1 MATATKKTAAKATKP
16 AAKPAAKKAVK
27 PAAAPA
33 KKKPALKPAKPSAK
47 KEADSVTVSGAS
59 AIDCLLATQ
68 TSLLNMADKIHVC
81 LTALQSEL
89 KEARAKAA
97 AGKKKAKK

>member
-16 AAKPAAKKAVK
+16 AAKKAVK
-27 PAAAPA
+27 PAAAAP
-33 KKKPALKPAKPSAK
+33 KKKPALKPAQPSAK

-68 TSLLNMADKIHVC
+68 TSLLNMADNIHVC

>member
-16 AAKPAAKKAVK
+16 AAKKAVK

-33 KKKPALKPAKPSAK
+33 KKPALKPAKPSAK
-47 KEADSVTVSGAS
+47 KEAAASVSIDGAK
-59 AIDCLLATQ
+59 AVDCLLATQ
-68 TSLLNMADKIHVC
+68 TSLLNMADNIHVC

>member
-1 MATATKKTAAKATKP
+1 MATATKKTTAAKATKP
-16 AAKPAAKKAVK
+16 AAKKTVK
-27 PAAAPA
+27 PAAAAP
-33 KKKPALKPAKPSAK
+33 KKKPVLKPAKPSAK
-47 KEADSVTVSGAS
+47 KEAAATVSVNGAS

-68 TSLLNMADKIHVC
+68 TSLLNMADNIHVC

>member
-1 MATATKKTAAKATKP
+1 MATATKKTAAKAT
-16 AAKPAAKKAVK
+16 KPAAKKAVK

-33 KKKPALKPAKPSAK
+33 KKKPALKPAKASAK
-47 KEADSVTVSGAS
+47 KEADSVTVSVAS

-68 TSLLNMADKIHVC
+68 TSLLNMADNIHVC

>member
-16 AAKPAAKKAVK
+16 AAKSTAKKTVK
-27 PAAAPA
+27 PAAKPA
-33 KKKPALKPAKPSAK
+33 AKKPALKPAKPSAK
-47 KEADSVTVSGAS
+47 KEADSVSIDGA
-59 AIDCLLATQ
+59 AAVDCLLATQ
-68 TSLLNMADKIHVC
+68 TSLLNMADNINVC

>member
-1 MATATKKTAAKATKP
+1 MATAPKKTAAKATKP
-16 AAKPAAKKAVK
+16 AAKKAVK
-27 PAAAPA
+27 PAAAAP
-33 KKKPALKPAKPSAK
+33 KKKPVLKPAKASAK
-47 KEADSVTVSGAS
+47 KEAAATVSVNGAS

-68 TSLLNMADKIHVC
+68 TSLLNMADNIHVC

-97 AGKKKAKK
+97 AGKKKVKK

>member
-27 PAAAPA
+27 PAAAAP
-33 KKKPALKPAKPSAK
+33 KKKPALKPVKPSAK

-68 TSLLNMADKIHVC
+68 TSLLNMADNIHVC
-81 LTALQSEL
+81 LTALQTEL
-89 KEARAKAA
+89 TEARAKAA

>member
-1 MATATKKTAAKATKP
+1 MATATKKTAAKAKTP

-33 KKKPALKPAKPSAK
+33 KKPALKPAK

-68 TSLLNMADKIHVC
+68 TSLLNMADNIHVC

>member
-1 MATATKKTAAKATKP
+1 MATATKKTAAKAKTP

-27 PAAAPA
+27 PAAAAP
-33 KKKPALKPAKPSAK
+33 KKPAIKPAKPSAK

-68 TSLLNMADKIHVC
+68 TSLLNMADNIHVC

>member
-16 AAKPAAKKAVK
+16 AAKKAVK

-33 KKKPALKPAKPSAK
+33 KKPALKPAK

-68 TSLLNMADKIHVC
+68 TSLLNMADNIHVC

>member
-33 KKKPALKPAKPSAK
+33 KKPALKPAK

-68 TSLLNMADKIHVC
+68 TSLLNMADNIHVC

>member
-1 MATATKKTAAKATKP
+1 MATATKKTTAAKAT
-16 AAKPAAKKAVK
+16 KPAAKKAVK
-27 PAAAPA
+27 PAAAAP

-47 KEADSVTVSGAS
+47 KEAAASVSIDGAK
-59 AIDCLLATQ
+59 AVDCLLATQ
-68 TSLLNMADKIHVC
+68 TSLLNMADNIHVC
-81 LTALQSEL
+81 LTALQTEL

>member
-1 MATATKKTAAKATKP
+1 MAIATKKTAAKATKP

-33 KKKPALKPAKPSAK
+33 KKPALKPAKPSAK
-47 KEADSVTVSGAS
+47 KEAAATVSVNGAS

-68 TSLLNMADKIHVC
+68 TSLLNMADNIHVC

>member
-1 MATATKKTAAKATKP
+1 MATAPKKTAAKATKP
-16 AAKPAAKKAVK
+16 AAKKAVK
-27 PAAAPA
+27 PAAAAP
-33 KKKPALKPAKPSAK
+33 KKKPVLKPAKASAK
-47 KEADSVTVSGAS
+47 KEAAATVSVNGAS

-68 TSLLNMADKIHVC
+68 TSLLNMADNIHVC

>member
-1 MATATKKTAAKATKP
+1 MATAPKKTAAKAT
-16 AAKPAAKKAVK
+16 KPAAKKAVK

-33 KKKPALKPAKPSAK
+33 KKKPALKPAKASAK
-47 KEADSVTVSGAS
+47 KETAATVSVNGAS

-68 TSLLNMADKIHVC
+68 TSLLNMADNIHVC

-89 KEARAKAA
+89 TEARAKAA
-97 AGKKKAKK
+97 AGKKKVKK